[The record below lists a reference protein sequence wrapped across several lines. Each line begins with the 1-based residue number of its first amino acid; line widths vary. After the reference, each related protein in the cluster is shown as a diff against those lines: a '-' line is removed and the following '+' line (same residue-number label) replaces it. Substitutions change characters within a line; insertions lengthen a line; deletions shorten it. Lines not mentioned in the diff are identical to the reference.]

1 MFGYNVYELNKPCEN
16 LKPYKMKKLYMI
28 LTLILVSTGAFAQNA
43 YQQREADN
51 AAWQARQR
59 EIARQQAIENEAWQA
74 AQGGG
79 LYVTP
84 VTQPVV
90 VAQPRAVVVTPQ
102 PVVVAPRPVVIGP
115 RPVVVPRPVVAPRV
129 YYYAPVPP
137 PVVVPVYPA
146 VVPAPRAV
154 VEAAVVASAVTG
166 PVVTG
171 MVFADLIKSGKE
183 AKRARKAAEATKAA
197 SVRTVEAEAP
207 STTAAPARAA
217 QKRAGISADND

>member
-16 LKPYKMKKLYMI
+16 LKPYKMKKIFAI
-28 LTLILVSTGAFAQNA
+28 LTLIFSVATVANAQSS

-51 AAWQARQR
+51 ARWQAEQR
-59 EIARQQAIENEAWQA
+59 EIARRQAIENEAWQA
-74 AQGGG
+74 QQGGG
-79 LYVTP
+79 TYYSTP
-84 VTQPVV
+84 SSAATVSQPVV
-90 VAQPRAVVVTPQ
+90 VAQPRTVVVATPRPVAVVSR
-102 PVVVAPRPVVIGP
+102 PVVVA
-115 RPVVVPRPVVAPRV
+115 PRPVVAPRV

-137 PVVVPVYPA
+137 PVMVPVYA
-146 VVPAPRAV
+146 PAPRAV

-183 AKRARKAAEATKAA
+183 AKRARKAAEAAKAA

-217 QKRAGISADND
+217 QKRAGITADND